1 MRRTGLI
8 LSGSERFG
16 RGERLRMLE
25 SELQREIMKAVTD
38 AGGRVFRNQ
47 VGMGWYGHMVQSDA
61 KEGHTI
67 VLTGARPLYAGL
79 CEGSSDLIGWYRG
92 RFLAIEVK
100 AAKGRA
106 TQEQVNFIEN
116 VNRDGGIGII
126 ARSVDE
132 VLDTLKKSV

>member
-1 MRRTGLI
+1 M
-8 LSGSERFG
+8 S
-16 RGERLRMLE
+16 E

-79 CEGSSDLIGWYRG
+79 CVGSSDLIGWTPLVITPEMVG
-92 RFLAIEVK
+92 MTIAVFTAIEVK
-100 AAKGRA
+100 SKTGRPTVEQLNFIDKVRAAGGLGGIVKSIEDAAK
-106 TQEQVNFIEN
+106 IIK
-116 VNRDGGIGII
+116 GI
-126 ARSVDE
+126 
-132 VLDTLKKSV
+132 